1 MTVSR
6 AQEIELFEMLGRNP
20 VLKDWVTGKLDLEMK
35 ILMQNADAVQLHR
48 AQGRS
53 LMLQQLL
60 DLMVRK

>member
-20 VLKDWVTGKLDLEMK
+20 VLKDWVAGKLDLEMK

-53 LMLQQLL
+53 LVLQQLL